1 MKFAVG
7 IPESVAGA
15 TLPRRLLWLNLIRL
29 VVLTILLVL
38 TGSTFAGKY
47 IDWGTQSSRL
57 ALAAVALSYSLAG
70 VSTATLRLG
79 RHVETISHLHLI
91 VDQITWT
98 ILIYV
103 SGGINS
109 AATPFYGL
117 TCVAGAIL
125 TGLRGASIGA
135 IAAIASYGT
144 MTIGFWRHWL
154 RGPADQSVAAYHF
167 SSEDLGYRF
176 GLNALGIVVVTLL
189 AGYLAE
195 RLRLTRGKLEVAE
208 QRAVQAERMA
218 ALGRLATGL
227 AHEIRNPLGS
237 ISGCIQL
244 LYTSPGLNAEEKKLC
259 TIIQGEAARL
269 NDLVTDMV
277 DLARPRKPNIVP
289 VDVVSIVRDVT
300 GLASASGRAVSD
312 VRIRLDVSHTGLLVL
327 ADAAQL
333 RQLIWNL
340 IRNAVQASAAG
351 DEVTV
356 QLVEKTGQAILC
368 VIDRGI
374 GIDMAAR
381 ENLFDAFFT
390 TRSHGTGVGLAVVK
404 RIADEHGFA
413 VKVESAQGLGA
424 TFSVDMGPVLPISV
438 VSSPRSDTREA

>member
-1 MKFAVG
+1 MKLALG

-15 TLPRRLLWLNLIRL
+15 TLPRRLLWLNLVRL
-29 VVLTILLVL
+29 VVLTTLLIL

-47 IDWGTQSSRL
+47 VDWGTESSRL
-57 ALAAVALSYSLAG
+57 ALTAVAISYGLAG
-70 VSTATLRLG
+70 VSTATLRSGLY
-79 RHVETISHLHLI
+79 VEAIAHLHLI

-135 IAAIASYGT
+135 VAAIASYGAMT
-144 MTIGFWRHWL
+144 MGFWRQWL
-154 RGPADQSVAAYHF
+154 RGPSDQPIAAYRF
-167 SSEDLGYRF
+167 SNDDLGYRF
-176 GLNALGIVVVTLL
+176 GLNVLGVVVVTLL

-195 RLRLTRGKLEVAE
+195 RLRLTRGRLEVAE
-208 QRAVQAERMA
+208 ERAVRAERMA

-244 LYTSPGLNAEEKKLC
+244 LQTSSGLNGEEKKLC
-259 TIIQGEAARL
+259 TIIQSEAARL

-277 DLARPRKPNIVP
+277 DLARPRRPNIVP
-289 VDVVSIVRDVT
+289 VDVVAIVKDV
-300 GLASASGRAVSD
+300 GKLASASGRAVSD
-312 VRIRLDVSHTGLLVL
+312 VQVRLDVIDGNLLVS

-333 RQLIWNL
+333 RQLVWNL

-356 QLVEKTGQAILC
+356 QLSKQAERAQLSI
-368 VIDRGI
+368 IDRGI
-374 GIDMAAR
+374 GIDAEAR

-404 RIADEHGFA
+404 RIADEHGFS
-413 VKVESAQGLGA
+413 VKVESAQGMGA
-424 TFSVDMGPVLPISV
+424 TFTVDLGPILQMTP
-438 VSSPRSDTREA
+438 VSGAYGEEREV

>member
-1 MKFAVG
+1 MKFGLG
-7 IPESVAGA
+7 IPESLAGA

-29 VVLTILLVL
+29 VVLTILLAV
-38 TGSTFAGKY
+38 TGSAFAGRY
-47 IDWGTQSSRL
+47 IEWGTESSRL
-57 ALAAVALSYSLAG
+57 ALTAVAISYGLAG
-70 VSTATLRLG
+70 ISTAALRLDLY
-79 RHVETISHLHLI
+79 VEAIAHLHLI

-98 ILIYV
+98 LLIYV

-135 IAAIASYGT
+135 AAAILSYGV
-144 MTIGFWRHWL
+144 MTLGFWRHWL
-154 RGPADQSVAAYHF
+154 LGPSDQSRAAYRF
-167 SSEDLGYRF
+167 ASEDLGYRL

-195 RLRLTRGKLEVAE
+195 RLRLTRGKLAIAE
-208 QRAVQAERMA
+208 ERAAQAERMA

-244 LYTSPGLNAEEKKLC
+244 LQSSSALDQEDKKLC
-259 TIIQGEAARL
+259 SIIQSEAARL

-277 DLARPRKPNIVP
+277 DLARPRQPIIAPLDIVAIIK
-289 VDVVSIVRDVT
+289 DVVE
-300 GLASASGRAVSD
+300 LASLSGRALSD
-312 VRIRLDVSHTGLLVL
+312 VKIRQDLEL
-327 ADAAQL
+327 ATAAIEADSAQL

-356 QLVEKTGQAILC
+356 QLRLLNNHVLLN
-368 VIDRGI
+368 VIDRGE
-374 GIDMAAR
+374 GISAEAR

-404 RIADEHGFA
+404 RIADEHGFV
-413 VKVESAQGLGA
+413 VKVESAQGKGA
-424 TFSVDMGPVLPISV
+424 TFSVDMGPVFL
-438 VSSPRSDTREA
+438 EQG

>member
-1 MKFAVG
+1 MRLRLG
-7 IPESVAGA
+7 IPESLAGA

-29 VVLTILLVL
+29 LVLTTLLVV
-38 TGSTFAGKY
+38 TGSTFAGRY

-57 ALAAVALSYSLAG
+57 ALVTVALSYGLAG
-70 VSTATLRLG
+70 VSTAMLRMGLY
-79 RHVETISHLHLI
+79 VEPMAHLHLI

-98 ILIYV
+98 ILIYI

-135 IAAIASYGT
+135 TAAIVSYGA
-144 MTIGFWRHWL
+144 MTIGFWQHWL
-154 RGPADQSVAAYHF
+154 LGPSDQPNIVYRF

-176 GLNALGIVVVTLL
+176 GLNTLGIIVVTLL

-195 RLRLTRGKLEVAE
+195 RLRLTGGRLAMAE
-208 QRAVQAERMA
+208 QRAATAERMA

-244 LYTSPGLNAEEKKLC
+244 LQTASGLDDEERKLC
-259 TIIQGEAARL
+259 SIIQSEAARL
-269 NDLVTDMV
+269 NDLVSDMV

-289 VDVVSIVRDVT
+289 VDVVATVREVVELT
-300 GLASASGRAVSD
+300 SASGRAISD
-312 VRIRLDVSHTGLLVL
+312 VKVQLDVDPERLPIM

-333 RQLIWNL
+333 RQLVWNL

-351 DEVTV
+351 DAVSVT
-356 QLVEKTGQAILC
+356 LRQARNRAVLC
-368 VIDRGI
+368 VTDQGA
-374 GIDMAAR
+374 GIDAAAQ

-413 VKVESAQGLGA
+413 VNVESTQGQGA
-424 TFSVDMGPVLPISV
+424 TFRVDLGPI
-438 VSSPRSDTREA
+438 REFAPQRTS

>member
-1 MKFAVG
+1 M
-7 IPESVAGA
+7 
-15 TLPRRLLWLNLIRL
+15 
-29 VVLTILLVL
+29 
-38 TGSTFAGKY
+38 
-47 IDWGTQSSRL
+47 
-57 ALAAVALSYSLAG
+57 
-70 VSTATLRLG
+70 LRKGLY
-79 RHVETISHLHLI
+79 VEHIAHTHLI

-98 ILIYV
+98 ILIYI
-103 SGGINS
+103 SGGISS
-109 AATPFYGL
+109 AAAPFYGL

-135 IAAIASYGT
+135 TAAVASYGA
-144 MTIGFWRHWL
+144 MTIGFWQHWL
-154 RGPADQSVAAYHF
+154 LGPSDQPRIAYQF
-167 SSEDLGYRF
+167 SNEDLAYRF
-176 GLNALGIVVVTLL
+176 GLNALGIIVVTLL

-195 RLRLTRGKLEVAE
+195 RLRLTGGQLAVAE
-208 QRAVQAERMA
+208 QRAATAERMA

-244 LYTSPGLNAEEKKLC
+244 LQSASGLDAEERKLC
-259 TIIQGEAARL
+259 AIIQSEAARL

-277 DLARPRKPNIVP
+277 DLARPRKPSIVP
-289 VDVVSIVRDVT
+289 VDVVATAREVVE
-300 GLASASGRAVSD
+300 LASASGRAVSD
-312 VRIRLDVSHTGLLVL
+312 VRIRLEVDVAHLPIS

-356 QLVEKTGQAILC
+356 ELTKKRDRAELR
-368 VIDRGI
+368 VIDRGV
-374 GIDMAAR
+374 GIDAASQ

-404 RIADEHGFA
+404 RIADEHGFS
-413 VKVESAQGLGA
+413 VKVESTRGQGA
-424 TFSVDMGPVLPISV
+424 TFQVDLGPI
-438 VSSPRSDTREA
+438 RESLA